1 MASGPIIAW
10 QIDGEKNENSDRLL
24 LVSKIIV
31 DSDRSLEIKRC
42 WLLGRK
48 VMTNLASILKST
60 VITLLI
66 KVHIVKAIWFFP

>member
-31 DSDRSLEIKRC
+31 DSYRSLEIKRC